1 MNARGGAGQREEFE
15 PERIASAEGDTE
27 ITLTFGDNRHASTVF
42 GQYDQKKDPVWL
54 RAHTTWSAAA
64 GAKEFITESTLASTI
79 APTVAPATASTEPSI
94 AREAAGVAAD
104 AGVDAAAARIPGGS
118 YIPSVGGL
126 FNRNST
132 PQPRKTVLLFVVT
145 TSPVAQPAGV
155 RTPR

>member
-1 MNARGGAGQREEFE
+1 L
-15 PERIASAEGDTE
+15 P
-27 ITLTFGDNRHASTVF
+27 F
-42 GQYDQKKDPVWL
+42 GQYDQKKVGLAP
-54 RAHTTWSAAA
+54 RAHDMV
-64 GAKEFITESTLASTI
+64 GRGGRKEFITESTLASTI
-79 APTVAPATASTEPSI
+79 APTVAPATTSTEPSI

-104 AGVDAAAARIPGGS
+104 AGVGAAAARIPGGS